1 MEDQQSDIDNKGKR
15 TTKFQFK
22 HFLQLIRFENL
33 LMLAFVQ
40 TIFWLRFNDDLEILS
55 FVLLLQSTLFLAA
68 AGNIINDFFDV
79 EVDRINKP
87 DKVLVGNVI
96 SGKSILSIYY
106 VLNFFGI
113 ISGIALAY
121 FHGKIIYGLLF
132 LLISMILFYYSKSL
146 KRIALLGNFIVSFLI
161 AISIV
166 FIYIFKSVHLDFPEK
181 DTSFKNLILGYS
193 LFALVLNFIREI
205 VKDIEDIDGDYIQNM
220 KTLPIVIGRKRTQ
233 NIVFYLTFI
242 PFISIILLVSKMN
255 RIPLMIYSL
264 VFIIIPLGYFMY
276 QIKEAKSKRQFHK
289 LSTLLK
295 IIMLFGML
303 SVIFLR

>member
-40 TIFWLRFNDDLEILS
+40 TIFWLQFNDDLEILS

-68 AGNIINDFFDV
+68 AGNVINDFFDV

-96 SGKSILSIYY
+96 SGKSTLSIYY

-121 FHGKIIYGLLF
+121 FRGKIIYGLLF
-132 LLISMILFYYSKSL
+132 ILISMILFYYSKSL

-161 AISIV
+161 AISIA
-166 FIYIFKSVHLDFPEK
+166 FIYIFKSVHLDFPEI
-181 DTSFKNLILGYS
+181 DNSFRNLILGYS

-220 KTLPIVIGRKRTQ
+220 KTIPIVIGRKRTQ
-233 NIVFYLTFI
+233 NIIFYLTFI
-242 PFISIILLVSKMN
+242 PFLVIILLVSNTKDMF
-255 RIPLMIYSL
+255 LMIYSFMFL
-264 VFIIIPLGYFMY
+264 IIPLGYFMY
-276 QIKEAKSKRQFHK
+276 QIKEVKSKKQFHK

-303 SVIFLR
+303 SVLFF